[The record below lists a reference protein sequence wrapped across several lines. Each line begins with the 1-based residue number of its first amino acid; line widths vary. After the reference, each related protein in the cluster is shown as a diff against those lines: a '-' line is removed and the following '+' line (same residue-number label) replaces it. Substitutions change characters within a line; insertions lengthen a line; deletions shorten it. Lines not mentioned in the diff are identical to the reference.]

1 MNSSPAHNAPLGD
14 RTGLPPVVS
23 RSNSLRLRR
32 PARGGVNHRRRRL
45 PLCLGGAG
53 RLVLLMPVVAV
64 LLLVGAR
71 QAPAAT
77 LNVCQNGCP
86 YTQLAPALA
95 AAHSGDTITIG
106 PGTYA
111 GGVTI
116 DVSVKLAGAGPGATV
131 ISGGGPVLT
140 IGVADAASEP
150 TVTIDGVTVTG
161 GVAIG
166 NLTPSS
172 GRGGGIYIP
181 RAAGPSTGATVTIRN
196 SVVRG
201 NSTAPRVAID
211 SGDPCCPFA
220 DAGGGGISNDGT
232 LTLDHTL
239 VSGNRA
245 DAASG
250 LTSNAIGGGILN
262 RAFGT
267 LTLTHSI
274 VSHNHVA
281 VTSPNGR
288 FAPGGGIAMVGGT
301 LTITDSRVSDNTA
314 DASSAVPSGVDQEA
328 TAGGI
333 QVQGNASA
341 TIRSTTI
348 TGNSV
353 SSTNTVG
360 DAHAFSGGLHADGP
374 IVLRDSTIS
383 GNSVAAATA
392 TGSTGRA
399 DVDSGAGEINADAT
413 ITNTRFTGNS
423 ATARSS
429 AGVAHAGAG
438 AIVTAAFDRM
448 TISDSV
454 ISANR
459 LTATTTTGSASIEGG
474 GISNLGVLTLRNTS
488 VGANSGT
495 ASGPGGSARGGGIW
509 NGSAPDGPPSVR
521 LALVDSAV
529 THNTVTA
536 SPGITVQGGGLFTL
550 FPVTLTSSVI
560 AQNVPDQCH
569 GC

>member
-1 MNSSPAHNAPLGD
+1 MNSAP
-14 RTGLPPVVS
+14 
-23 RSNSLRLRR
+23 
-32 PARGGVNHRRRRL
+32 RGGVNHRRRRH
-45 PLCLGGAG
+45 PRWWSGAG
-53 RLVLLMPVVAV
+53 RLVLLVPAIAV
-64 LLLVGAR
+64 LLLLGATP
-71 QAPAAT
+71 ASAAT
-77 LNVCQNGCP
+77 LHVCQRGCP

-116 DVSVKLAGAGPGATV
+116 DVSVTLVGAGPGATI

-150 TVTIDGVTVTG
+150 SVTIEGVTVTG
-161 GVAIG
+161 GVTIG
-166 NLTPSS
+166 NLTPFS

-196 SVVRG
+196 SVIRG
-201 NSTAPRVAID
+201 NSVAPRVAVESD
-211 SGDPCCPFA
+211 DPCCLFA
-220 DAGGGGISNDGT
+220 DSGGGGISNDGT

-250 LTSNAIGGGILN
+250 LASNAVGGGILN

-267 LTLTHSI
+267 LTLKSSFIGDNHAA
-274 VSHNHVA
+274 VSA
-281 VTSPNGR
+281 PNGR
-288 FAPGGGIAMVGGT
+288 FTSGGGIEMVAGT
-301 LTITDSRVSDNTA
+301 LTIDDSRVSDNSA
-314 DASSAVPSGVDQEA
+314 DASLALPSDVEQSASG
-328 TAGGI
+328 GGI
-333 QVQGNASA
+333 HVQENASA
-341 TIRSTTI
+341 AVRSTTF

-353 SSTNTVG
+353 SSTNSVG
-360 DAHAFSGGLHADGP
+360 DASAFSGGLHANGP
-374 IVLRDSTIS
+374 IVLRDSTVS
-383 GNSVAAATA
+383 DNRVAATTA
-392 TGSTGRA
+392 TGRA
-399 DVDSGAGEINADAT
+399 DVDSGAGEINTDAT
-413 ITNTRFTGNS
+413 ISNTRFTGNS
-423 ATARSS
+423 ATATSS
-429 AGVAHAGAG
+429 AGVAHAAAG
-438 AIVTAAFDRM
+438 AIITAAFDRM

-459 LTATTTTGSASIEGG
+459 LTATTTTGSSTVDGG
-474 GISNLGVLTLRNTS
+474 GIANIGVLTLRNTS
-488 VGANSGT
+488 VADNRAA
-495 ASGPGGSARGGGIW
+495 ASGPGGSARGGGIF
-509 NGSAPDGPPSVR
+509 NGSVPDGPPSVR

-529 THNTVTA
+529 VHNALTA

-560 AQNVPDQCH
+560 AQNVPDQCY

>member
-1 MNSSPAHNAPLGD
+1 MNPSPAHSVPLGE
-14 RTGLPPVVS
+14 RTGLPPVAS
-23 RSNSLRLRR
+23 RPSSWRSRR

-45 PLCLGGAG
+45 PLRSGGAR
-53 RLVLLMPVVAV
+53 RLAVLVPVVAV
-64 LLLVGAR
+64 PLLVGAR
-71 QAPAAT
+71 QASAAT
-77 LNVCQNGCP
+77 LNVCQSGCP
-86 YTQLAPALA
+86 FTQLAPALA
-95 AAHSGDTITIG
+95 AAHSGDTIRIG

-140 IGVADAASEP
+140 IGVAGAASEP

-196 SVVRG
+196 SVIRG
-201 NSTAPRVAID
+201 NSVAPRVAIESD
-211 SGDPCCPFA
+211 DPCCPFA

-232 LTLDHTL
+232 LTLDRTR

-250 LTSNAIGGGILN
+250 VTSNAIGGGILN
-262 RAFGT
+262 RTFGT
-267 LTLTHSI
+267 LTLKHS
-274 VSHNHVA
+274 A
-281 VTSPNGR
+281 VTDNHAEVTPPNGR
-288 FAPGGGIAMVGGT
+288 FAPGGGIAVVGGT
-301 LTITDSRVSDNTA
+301 LTIDDSQVSDNTA
-314 DASSAVPSGVDQEA
+314 HTSSAAPIGVEQEA

-360 DAHAFSGGLHADGP
+360 DAVAFSGGLHADGP
-374 IVLRDSTIS
+374 IVLRDSTVS

-459 LTATTTTGSASIEGG
+459 LTATTTTGSTSVQGG
-474 GISNLGVLTLRNTS
+474 GIANLGVLTLRNTS
-488 VGANSGT
+488 VGDNSGT
-495 ASGPGGSARGGGIW
+495 ASGAGGLAQGGGIF
-509 NGSAPDGPPSVR
+509 NVSVPDGPPSVR
-521 LALVDSAV
+521 LALVDSTV
-529 THNTVTA
+529 THNTLTA

>member
-1 MNSSPAHNAPLGD
+1 MRRFAVILSLGALL
-14 RTGLPPVVS
+14 GMF
-23 RSNSLRLRR
+23 
-32 PARGGVNHRRRRL
+32 GG
-45 PLCLGGAG
+45 
-53 RLVLLMPVVAV
+53 
-64 LLLVGAR
+64 LVGAR
-71 QAPAAT
+71 QASAAT
-77 LNVCQNGCP
+77 LNVCQSGCP

-111 GGVTI
+111 GDVTI
-116 DVSVKLAGAGPGATV
+116 NVSVKLAGAGPGAT
-131 ISGGGPVLT
+131 IIKGGGPVLT
-140 IGVADAASEP
+140 IGVAGAASEP

-196 SVVRG
+196 SVIRG
-201 NSTAPRVAID
+201 NSVAPRVAIESD
-211 SGDPCCPFA
+211 DPCCLFA

-232 LTLDHTL
+232 LTLDHTR

-250 LTSNAIGGGILN
+250 VTSNAIGGGILN
-262 RAFGT
+262 RTFGT
-267 LTLTHSI
+267 LTLKHS
-274 VSHNHVA
+274 A
-281 VTSPNGR
+281 VTDNHAAVTPPNGR

-301 LTITDSRVSDNTA
+301 LTIDDSVVSGNTA
-314 DASSAVPSGVDQEA
+314 DTSSAVPIGVEQEA

-360 DAHAFSGGLHADGP
+360 DAIAFSGGLHADGP

-383 GNSVAAATA
+383 DNSVAAATA

-429 AGVAHAGAG
+429 AGVAHAAAG

-459 LTATTTTGSASIEGG
+459 LTATTTTGSSTVQGG
-474 GISNLGVLTLRNTS
+474 GVANIGVLTLRNTS
-488 VGANSGT
+488 VAGNRGT
-495 ASGPGGSARGGGIW
+495 ASEPGGLAQGGGIF
-509 NGSAPDGPPSVR
+509 NVSVPDGPPSVR
-521 LALVDSAV
+521 LALVDSTV
-529 THNTVTA
+529 THNTLTA

-550 FPVTLTSSVI
+550 FPVTLTSSLI
-560 AQNVPDQCH
+560 AQNVPDQCY